1 MPVDS
6 RVCETSRLFVLEL
19 LVGRFGRVVVIS
31 YSPISMRACSVNV
44 KEYLSMKTVMQCRM
58 YKI

>member
-1 MPVDS
+1 MPADS
-6 RVCETSRLFVLEL
+6 RVGETSRLFMLAL

-31 YSPISMRACSVNV
+31 YSPISMRACSINV
-44 KEYLSMKTVMQCRM
+44 KEYVNMKTVMQCRM